1 MYTMELAGPLG
12 TPLGLSQWKRASSRG
27 EGGTSDFLSLSDSD
41 IALESWEGLGPQDA
55 FKKDS
60 RGLSW
65 VGVETLIS
73 LDLYRGP

>member
-1 MYTMELAGPLG
+1 MQNAGLDEAQAGIKIAGRNINDLKYEDDTTLRAESKDEL
-12 TPLGLSQWKRASSRG
+12 
-27 EGGTSDFLSLSDSD
+27 
-41 IALESWEGLGPQDA
+41 WEGLGPQDA